1 MRDTCHDAAVD
12 TVEWGSVERA
22 GRRLPRLWRSVP
34 RLGAFALVAAGFAL
48 IATADFVP
56 WARINLG
63 AAASFGVDATNGT
76 DLAVTLDRVVSNE
89 SFAFQLGVIALLGA
103 VGYTLST
110 ALARRRVAV
119 GLVAGVA
126 AGNLL
131 MIILV
136 SRAALHTFDT
146 LSGLGV
152 APRPDTAPT
161 VSTGPGVY
169 LAAAGVLLLVAGAV
183 TAAGLTRL
191 PRPVPAPRAPVEPM
205 TVPVATGQQSGVY
218 GPDGER
224 ELTVSPMEPLDESY
238 FARPDNR

>member
-1 MRDTCHDAAVD
+1 M
-12 TVEWGSVERA
+12 EWGSVERA
-22 GRRLPRLWRSVP
+22 GGRLPRLWRSVP
-34 RLGAFALVAAGFAL
+34 RLGAYALTAAGFAL
-48 IATADFVP
+48 IAAADFAP

-63 AAASFGVDATNGT
+63 AAASFGTDLTTNSG

-89 SFAFQLGVIALLGA
+89 SFAFQLGVIALLAA

-110 ALARRRVAV
+110 SLARRRVAV
-119 GLVAGVA
+119 GLTAGIA

-131 MIILV
+131 MVILV
-136 SRAALHTFDT
+136 ARAALHTFDT

-152 APRPDTAPT
+152 TPRSDATPT
-161 VSTGPGVY
+161 VSTGPGVF
-169 LAAAGVLLLVAGAV
+169 LAAAGILLLVAGAV
-183 TAAGLTRL
+183 TAAGLMTRHPL
-191 PRPVPAPRAPVEPM
+191 AVPLPRAPV
-205 TVPVATGQQSGVY
+205 TQPVAVPAQASEEPGVF